1 MEVKELEF
9 KTIVQPNRVTLTL
22 ENKIVGFATF
32 PRISEGV
39 VVINHTTVY
48 PSYQGKGYASKLM
61 EEVVNVLIENNLKC
75 RTSCSYAA
83 SWFSKHSEYQYLL
96 D

>member
-1 MEVKELEF
+1 MEVKEVEF
-9 KTIVQPNRVTLTL
+9 KTVVQVNSVTLIL
-22 ENKIVGFATF
+22 ENRIIGFATF
-32 PRISEGV
+32 PKISENV

-48 PSYQGKGYASKLM
+48 PSYQGKGYASKIM
-61 EEVVNVLIENNLKC
+61 EEVVKVLIENNLKC

-83 SWFSKHSEYQYLL
+83 SWFNKHPEYHYLL

>member
-1 MEVKELEF
+1 MEVKEVEF
-9 KTIVQPNRVTLTL
+9 KTVVQVNRVTLIL
-22 ENKIVGFATF
+22 ENKIIGFATF
-32 PRISEGV
+32 PKISENV

-48 PSYQGKGYASKLM
+48 PSYQGKGYASKIM
-61 EEVVNVLIENNLKC
+61 EEVVKVLIENNLKC

-83 SWFSKHSEYQYLL
+83 SWFSKHPEYQYLL

>member
-1 MEVKELEF
+1 MEVKELEL

-32 PRISEGV
+32 PKINENV

-48 PSYQGKGYASKLM
+48 PSYQGKGYASKIM
-61 EEVVNVLIENNLKC
+61 EAVVEVLIANNLKC

-83 SWFSKHSEYQYLL
+83 SWFEKHSEYQYLL